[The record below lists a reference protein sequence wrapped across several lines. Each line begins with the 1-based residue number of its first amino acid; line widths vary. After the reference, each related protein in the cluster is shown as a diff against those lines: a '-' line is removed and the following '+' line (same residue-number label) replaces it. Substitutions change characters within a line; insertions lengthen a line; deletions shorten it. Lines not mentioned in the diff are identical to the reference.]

1 MRKAIGRTDKG
12 KVRENNQDQ
21 YAIIREDDAIFAIV
35 CDGIGGHAGGKRA
48 SNFITRYVK
57 KHFVDHVPFL
67 NAKDAIATI
76 YQLLKDANSE
86 LLEVANK
93 NVELQG
99 MGTTL
104 VGLYVTNDYK
114 ILINVGD
121 SRCYGFND
129 ETLDLL
135 SDDHSYVNELVKL
148 GKISK
153 DQAEVHPYRN
163 MLTNAFGISETLF
176 ADIKE
181 IERSY
186 ANYMLCSDG
195 LHGYVQEDEIF
206 NELRSSKSMTHKIKT
221 LIEKANSVGGFD
233 NVTIVLISDG
243 GVTYE

>member
-21 YAIIREDDAIFAIV
+21 YAIIKEDDAIFAIV

-48 SNFITRYVK
+48 SNFITRYIK
-57 KHFVDHVPFL
+57 KHFVNHAPFL
-67 NAKDAIATI
+67 SAKDAITAI

-129 ETLDLL
+129 ETL
-135 SDDHSYVNELVKL
+135 
-148 GKISK
+148 
-153 DQAEVHPYRN
+153 
-163 MLTNAFGISETLF
+163 
-176 ADIKE
+176 
-181 IERSY
+181 
-186 ANYMLCSDG
+186 
-195 LHGYVQEDEIF
+195 
-206 NELRSSKSMTHKIKT
+206 
-221 LIEKANSVGGFD
+221 
-233 NVTIVLISDG
+233 
-243 GVTYE
+243 